1 MTKQKTFRF
10 ADGTAEQPETTGVT
24 PTNEAAEEA
33 LQLGQLLGRQALCRR
48 PGLHIGSWFITGEL
62 IVLTA
67 LLVTG
72 IVIACRLK
80 D

>member
-10 ADGTAEQPETTGVT
+10 EGDAEQPAPAATSTD
-24 PTNEAAEEA
+24 EATEEA

-67 LLVTG
+67 LLVTS

>member
-10 ADGTAEQPETTGVT
+10 EGDAEQPAPAATSTD
-24 PTNEAAEEA
+24 EAAEEA

-67 LLVTG
+67 LLVTS